1 MRSTNPFRKI
11 SKHENL
17 SIFLVLLFIIAA
29 VIFVEFF
36 VVRSMDISAV
46 AFIKPMNISNVLLQ
60 VSITGM
66 MALSMTF
73 IMISGHIDLSIG
85 QMMCFLG
92 TGMAF
97 LMKTVGINEW
107 GVAAI
112 GLIVA
117 VLFQLVMG
125 LIISRTRLESFIISL
140 GFLSIYRGFT
150 YLITNG
156 REITTEGRFTFLGR
170 TYFDITDN
178 FRIAMPV
185 IILVLLTIIVW
196 FLLRYTKFGR
206 RVYAVGEM
214 RTQHFLQVLM

>member
-29 VIFVEFF
+29 VILVEFF
-36 VVRSMDISAV
+36 VVRSMDITAV
-46 AFIKPMNISNVLLQ
+46 AFIKPMNISNVFLQ

-112 GLIVA
+112 GLVAA

-140 GFLSIYRGFT
+140 GFLSIYRGFP

-156 REITTEGRFTFLGR
+156 RAITTEGSFTFLGR
-170 TYFDITDN
+170 TSFDITDN

-185 IILVLLTIIVW
+185 IICW
-196 FLLRYTKFGR
+196 RK
-206 RVYAVGEM
+206 
-214 RTQHFLQVLM
+214 